1 MPCSPHQPHACSG
14 CTAGRTYS
22 AGLFPSPCAGC
33 YTLLSEETPCHQVLD
48 ELIVS
53 CWKGYVHFFFPCLGW
68 QWLNEAV
75 LEAHPLAPRWRRE
88 CVTHRQKSGQTKGC
102 LSCISRQPSLFSP
115 PTSSSS
121 LCLSENTQLPRK
133 WKSEAEEK
141 GMSCSWNYPC
151 ALVLLV
157 LVTDYR
163 IRNTYGNMQK
173 IWEKSDTL

>member
-1 MPCSPHQPHACSG
+1 MQTAHQLRAMPCSPHQPHACSG

-115 PTSSSS
+115 PLALA
-121 LCLSENTQLPRK
+121 LCVYLKIHSCQESERVKQKKKVCRAP
-133 WKSEAEEK
+133 EII
-141 GMSCSWNYPC
+141 
-151 ALVLLV
+151 LVHLFF
-157 LVTDYR
+157 
-163 IRNTYGNMQK
+163 
-173 IWEKSDTL
+173 WC

>member
-53 CWKGYVHFFFPCLGW
+53 CWKGYVHFFFSLSR
-68 QWLNEAV
+68 LAV
-75 LEAHPLAPRWRRE
+75 TEWGSSWSPS
-88 CVTHRQKSGQTKGC
+88 SG
-102 LSCISRQPSLFSP
+102 PSLEKGVCHSQTEVRTDKGLFVLHLPSALP
-115 PTSSSS
+115 LLTPTSSSS